1 MALIKADRVKET
13 TATIGTGAFTL
24 AGAVSTYR
32 TFASVMAVND
42 TCYYTAINAATGE
55 WETGQGC
62 LTASN
67 TLDRGII
74 YAGSN
79 GTSKVN
85 FTAGAKEVF
94 MSAQA
99 RQLIADMHFNHNTY
113 ASNPILKQ
121 NISINPGDSVGVT
134 NQPFDKSTGGVRCV
148 AIGAGA
154 LKYFESGQDSIA
166 IGQAAL
172 RDAESPQLTT
182 AIGNGALANVG
193 VFSSGGHLCNNN
205 VAIGDSCAI
214 DSLSLVNSVLI
225 GSSVD
230 VLTYTQNVI
239 CIGANAVAN
248 GNNTATIGN
257 SSTTD
262 CHIHGNIVPTK
273 AFKPASLAD
282 SVAPNNAIYY
292 STTASKLVYKDSGG
306 TVNNL
311 Y

>member
-42 TCYYTAINAATGE
+42 TCYYTAINPATGE

-62 LTASN
+62 LTGST
-67 TLDRGII
+67 TLDRGIV

-85 FTAGAKEVF
+85 FAAGAKEVF

-113 ASNPILKQ
+113 ASSPLTKR
-121 NISINPGDSVGVT
+121 NISVNSGDEIGVATQSFAGSINT
-134 NQPFDKSTGGVRCV
+134 TF
-148 AIGAGA
+148 
-154 LKYFESGQDSIA
+154 SIA
-166 IGQAAL
+166 IGVGAF
-172 RDAESPQLTT
+172 RYIEYGT
-182 AIGNGALANVG
+182 A
-193 VFSSGGHLCNNN
+193 N
-205 VAIGDSCAI
+205 VAIGNACLMLAELSQSTVAIGNNALGSTGQYSLGYVCNRNVAIGIDCGVNTNSLEDSI
-214 DSLSLVNSVLI
+214 LI
-225 GSSVD
+225 GYGV
-230 VLTYTQNVI
+230 TTGPYTNNVI
-239 CIGANAVAN
+239 CIGSQSAAN

-257 SSTTD
+257 ISTTD

-282 SVAPNNAIYY
+282 SAAPNNAIYY

-306 TVNNL
+306 TVNPL